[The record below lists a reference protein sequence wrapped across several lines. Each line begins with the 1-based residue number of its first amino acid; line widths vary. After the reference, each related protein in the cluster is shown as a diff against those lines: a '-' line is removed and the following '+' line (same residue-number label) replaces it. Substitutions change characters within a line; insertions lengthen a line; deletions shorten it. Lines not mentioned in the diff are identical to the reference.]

1 MDITSRKDAKKQGLK
16 FYFTGKPCKHNH
28 VEKRYTRDGSCFIC
42 REQHNKSQV
51 MRAHQRKKYKE
62 NIEKEQERSRQYR
75 KNNPKYSI
83 KYKEKNRDKVNANHA
98 KRKAAKLQRTPAWA
112 DQQKIRYHYSLAK
125 YFEFITLGI
134 KYHVDHIV
142 PLQGENVCGL
152 HVPENLQVLRFDQNC
167 SKNNKWNWDTQ
178 SHE

>member
-1 MDITSRKDAKKQGLK
+1 MDIISRKEAKEQGLK

-28 VEKRYTRDGSCFIC
+28 VVERHTVDGSCFVC
-42 REQHNKSQV
+42 REEHNRSETMKKHS
-51 MRAHQRKKYKE
+51 RKKYKE

-75 KNNPKYSI
+75 KNNPWYSRR
-83 KYKEKNRDKVNANHA
+83 YKQNNRDKVNANHA
-98 KRKAAKLQRTPAWA
+98 RRKASKLQRTPAWA
-112 DQQKIRYHYSLAK
+112 DLEKIKSYYTLAK

-142 PLQGENVCGL
+142 PLQGKNVCGL
-152 HVPENLQVLRFDQNC
+152 HVPDNLQVLRFDHNC
-167 SKNNKWNWDTQ
+167 SKNNQWNWETQ